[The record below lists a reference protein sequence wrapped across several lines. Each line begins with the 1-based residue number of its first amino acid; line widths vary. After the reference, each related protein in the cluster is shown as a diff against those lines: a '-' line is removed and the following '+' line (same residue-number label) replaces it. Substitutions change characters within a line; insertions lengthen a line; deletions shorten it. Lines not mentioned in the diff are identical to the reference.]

1 MRMPAFFRYATIKTI
16 QGRRMIMIDLS
27 ISNQIVEKVPQFKLG
42 VIHYRKIVVSDSPQ
56 MLHSRMQLLQEQLK
70 LEYEGTKLAVID
82 EIQQWRRI
90 VKTLGVDPS
99 KYRHSAEALMR
110 RVMKG
115 DFLPSINSAVD
126 VTNLLSL
133 QYKIPFGIYD
143 VNKLQPPIQVYI
155 GAEHDEYEAL
165 NGRMY
170 HLVNKLTLAD
180 KHGAFGSPFVDSKR
194 TSVTDETTECLQIV
208 YLLPSIDNTKANRQ
222 LETIAH
228 TFYSFH
234 GGDYEYQLIEG

>member
-1 MRMPAFFRYATIKTI
+1 
-16 QGRRMIMIDLS
+16 MIDLS

-165 NGRMY
+165 NGRIY
-170 HLVNKLTLAD
+170 HLANKLTLAD
-180 KHGAFGSPFVDSKR
+180 KRGAFGSPFVDSKR
-194 TSVTDETTECLQIV
+194 TSVTDETAECLQIV
-208 YLLPSIDNTKANRQ
+208 YLLPSIKKTKAYAI

-234 GGDYEYQLIEG
+234 GGDYDYQLIEG

>member
-1 MRMPAFFRYATIKTI
+1 
-16 QGRRMIMIDLS
+16 MIDLS
-27 ISNQIVEKVPQFKLG
+27 ISKAVTEKIPQFKLG
-42 VIHYRKIVVSDSPQ
+42 VIHYRNTVVSDSPQ
-56 MLHSRMQLLQEQLK
+56 MLRGRMQLLQEQLK
-70 LEYEGTKLAVID
+70 LEYEGTKAAEIH
-82 EIQQWRRI
+82 EIQQWRQI

-110 RVMKG
+110 RVLKG
-115 DFLPSINSAVD
+115 DFLSSINSAVD

-143 VNKLQPPIQVYI
+143 VSKLEPPIHMNI
-155 GAEHDEYEAL
+155 GTENDEYEAL
-165 NGRMY
+165 NGRNY
-170 HLVNKLTLAD
+170 HLVNKLMLAD
-180 KHGAFGSPFVDSKR
+180 KRGAFGSPFVDSKR

-208 YLLPSIDNTKANRQ
+208 YLLPSVEKTEAYKQ

-234 GGDYEYQLIEG
+234 GGDYEYHLIEG

>member
-1 MRMPAFFRYATIKTI
+1 
-16 QGRRMIMIDLS
+16 MIDLS
-27 ISNQIVEKVPQFKLG
+27 ISKAIAEKIPQFKLG
-42 VIHYRKIVVSDSPQ
+42 VIHYRNIVVSDSPQ
-56 MLHSRMQLLQEQLK
+56 MLRGRMQLLQEQLK
-70 LEYEGTKLAVID
+70 LEYEGTKVAEIH
-82 EIQQWRRI
+82 EIQQWRQI

-110 RVMKG
+110 RVTKG

-126 VTNLLSL
+126 VTNVLSL

-143 VNKLQPPIQVYI
+143 VSKLELPIRMYI
-155 GAEHDEYEAL
+155 GTENDQYEAL
-165 NGRMY
+165 NGRNY

-180 KHGAFGSPFVDSKR
+180 KRGAFGSPFVDSKR

-208 YLLPSIDNTKANRQ
+208 YLLPSVNKMNANQQ